1 MHLLKINNVN
11 YILPS
16 NEVRKGSVLN
26 HLDMVGKGLKT
37 HIHLYEYNT
46 NIKRTFN
53 TEYINSANIEII
65 STSKKEMEQQR
76 TLYYSSAFV
85 VLFLL
90 AFLLPLFIQ
99 FLIQLVLILLYFIL
113 FYESINK
120 AVKKLF

>member
-1 MHLLKINNVN
+1 
-11 YILPS
+11 
-16 NEVRKGSVLN
+16 
-26 HLDMVGKGLKT
+26 MVGKGLKT

-53 TEYINSANIEII
+53 TDYIKVANIEVL

-76 TLYYSSAFV
+76 TLYYSLAFLL
-85 VLFLL
+85 LFLL

-99 FLIQLVLILLYFIL
+99 LLMQLVFILLYFIL
-113 FYESINK
+113 FYESIDK